1 MFKKASTIII
11 FLFIPFVSFCQSANI
26 EKEIHQYKESKPVMI
41 DKARTM
47 LLDMFSKGDL
57 AKVKEIKDFLINA
70 EDEKF
75 NSFFL
80 AEYWFIL
87 YWTQEY
93 NELCLSL
100 QNLDSAKIERYKQRS
115 WPKQD
120 SLYTRLYRASMENE
134 LFLKQLINES
144 DADKECR
151 EIAALTLD
159 KLLIESKNNPYAQD
173 SINEKADN
181 FLNNSE
187 SKRYNDYIKKHIRY
201 KLIAK
206 NWSASVEF
214 FSGYGMLTGE
224 LSNTYRNFLPIGVGI
239 GIGYKNADLS
249 IRALNGNHKTNKD
262 LTYSTGIYTK
272 GSKVRI
278 FIPEITL
285 GYSILNNNYLKI
297 SPFGGIGLSDI
308 RATTDQTDKVPE
320 LKELSTGYPA
330 MYVAGLNIEVKFGPK
345 KMPEFMPKTNYS
357 YLNVRYSYGMPQFE
371 KKYAGMHGNF
381 HYITIGH
388 GSMSRG
394 THRQ

>member
-1 MFKKASTIII
+1 
-11 FLFIPFVSFCQSANI
+11 
-26 EKEIHQYKESKPVMI
+26 MI

-87 YWTQEY
+87 CWTQEY

-201 KLIAK
+201 
-206 NWSASVEF
+206 
-214 FSGYGMLTGE
+214 
-224 LSNTYRNFLPIGVGI
+224 
-239 GIGYKNADLS
+239 
-249 IRALNGNHKTNKD
+249 
-262 LTYSTGIYTK
+262 
-272 GSKVRI
+272 
-278 FIPEITL
+278 
-285 GYSILNNNYLKI
+285 
-297 SPFGGIGLSDI
+297 
-308 RATTDQTDKVPE
+308 
-320 LKELSTGYPA
+320 
-330 MYVAGLNIEVKFGPK
+330 
-345 KMPEFMPKTNYS
+345 
-357 YLNVRYSYGMPQFE
+357 
-371 KKYAGMHGNF
+371 
-381 HYITIGH
+381 
-388 GSMSRG
+388 
-394 THRQ
+394 